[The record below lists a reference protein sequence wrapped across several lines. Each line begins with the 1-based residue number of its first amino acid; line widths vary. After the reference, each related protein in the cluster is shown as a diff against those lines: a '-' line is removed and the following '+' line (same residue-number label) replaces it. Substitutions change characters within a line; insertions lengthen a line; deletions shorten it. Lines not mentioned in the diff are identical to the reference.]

1 MSNRKKTLSGKKPL
15 VTTVFLLGA
24 LTFVYPIIWMLL
36 TSFKA
41 DSEVFSNPFGLPHTW
56 IFTNYPDAIRT
67 FDFGRYLLN
76 SCIYTVGTTVLT
88 IVLAMMFA
96 YAVARF
102 EFKGKAILMSF
113 MQLGMVVPIS
123 VIIIALFVQMRQM
136 HLRDTYLGLILVY
149 TSSALPIAITILY
162 GHFRSL
168 PYELEESAYMDGSGT
183 FRTFWQIMVPMVRPA
198 VVTVAII
205 IFMNY
210 TWNEFTTAFILIN
223 DVKMRSLPIA
233 LTFFMS
239 LRGTQWGML
248 ASIMTLSS
256 IPSIVLYLIGNQ
268 QIENAIGA
276 STGLK

>member
-1 MSNRKKTLSGKKPL
+1 MYKPKKRSRIRKAP
-15 VTTVFLLGA
+15 VTILFLIGS
-24 LTFVYPIIWMLL
+24 LTFVYPIFWMLL
-36 TSFKA
+36 TSFKT
-41 DSEVFSNPFGLPHTW
+41 DKEVFANPFGLPYNW
-56 IFTNYPDAIRT
+56 ILSNYPEALQV
-67 FDFGRYLLN
+67 FDFPRFLLN
-76 SCIYTVGTTVLT
+76 SCIYTIGTTALT

-102 EFKGKAILMSF
+102 EFRGKTLLMSF
-113 MQLGMVVPIS
+113 LQIGMVVPIS

-136 HLRDTYLGLILVY
+136 HLRDTYLGLILIY
-149 TSSALPIAITILY
+149 TASALPIAVTILY

-168 PYELEESAYMDGSGT
+168 PFELEESAYLDGCGP
-183 FRTFWQIMVPMVRPA
+183 FQTFWKIMVPMVRPA
-198 VVTVAII
+198 VATVAII

-223 DVKMRSLPIA
+223 DVNMRSLPIA

-248 ASIMTLSS
+248 AAVMMLSS
-256 IPSIVLYLIGNQ
+256 IPAIILYLIGNK
-268 QIENAIGA
+268 QIEQAISA

>member
-1 MSNRKKTLSGKKPL
+1 MFNRRKPLSAKKTL
-15 VTTVFLLGA
+15 VTAVFLLGA
-24 LTFVYPIIWMLL
+24 LTFVYPILWMLL

-56 IFTNYPDAIRT
+56 VFTNYPDAIKT

-102 EFKGKAILMSF
+102 EFKGKTILMSF
-113 MQLGMVVPIS
+113 MQIGMVVPIS

-168 PYELEESAYMDGSGT
+168 PYELEESAYIDGSGA

-248 ASIMTLSS
+248 ASIMMLSS
-256 IPSIVLYLIGNQ
+256 IPSIVLYLIGNK

>member
-1 MSNRKKTLSGKKPL
+1 MFNRKKTLSAKKTL
-15 VTTVFLLGA
+15 VTAVFLLGA
-24 LTFVYPIIWMLL
+24 LTFVYPILWMVL
-36 TSFKA
+36 TSFKP

-56 IFTNYPDAIRT
+56 VFTNYPDAVNT
-67 FDFGRYLLN
+67 FDFGRFLLN

-88 IVLAMMFA
+88 VVLAMMFA
-96 YAVARF
+96 YAAARF
-102 EFKGKAILMSF
+102 EFKGKTILMSF
-113 MQLGMVVPIS
+113 MQIGMVVPIS

-168 PYELEESAYMDGSGT
+168 PYELEESAYIDGSGA
-183 FRTFWQIMVPMVRPA
+183 FRTFWKIMVPMVRPA

-233 LTFFMS
+233 LTFFIS

-248 ASIMTLSS
+248 TAIMTLSS
-256 IPSIVLYLIGNQ
+256 IPSIVLYLIGNK

>member
-1 MSNRKKTLSGKKPL
+1 MFNRKKPLSAKKTL
-15 VTTVFLLGA
+15 VTAVFLLGA
-24 LTFVYPIIWMLL
+24 LTFVYPILWMVL
-36 TSFKA
+36 TSFKP

-56 IFTNYPDAIRT
+56 VFTNYPDAVNT
-67 FDFGRYLLN
+67 FDFGRFLLN

-102 EFKGKAILMSF
+102 EFKGKTLLMSF
-113 MQLGMVVPIS
+113 MQIGMVVPIS

-168 PYELEESAYMDGSGT
+168 PYELEESAYIDGSGT

-239 LRGTQWGML
+239 LRGTQWGLL
-248 ASIMTLSS
+248 ASIMMLSS
-256 IPSIVLYLIGNQ
+256 IPSVVLYLIGNK

>member
-1 MSNRKKTLSGKKPL
+1 M
-15 VTTVFLLGA
+15 V
-24 LTFVYPIIWMLL
+24 L
-36 TSFKA
+36 TSFKP

-56 IFTNYPDAIRT
+56 VFTNYPDAVNT
-67 FDFGRYLLN
+67 FDFGRFLLN

-88 IVLAMMFA
+88 VVLAMMFA
-96 YAVARF
+96 YAAARF
-102 EFKGKAILMSF
+102 EFKGKTILMSF
-113 MQLGMVVPIS
+113 MQIGMVVPIS

-168 PYELEESAYMDGSGT
+168 PYELEESAYIDGSGA
-183 FRTFWQIMVPMVRPA
+183 FRTFWKIMVPMVRPA

-233 LTFFMS
+233 LTFFIS

-248 ASIMTLSS
+248 TAIMTLSS
-256 IPSIVLYLIGNQ
+256 IPSIVLYLIGNK